1 MEKYLVVAFGG
12 ALGSVLRYWVSGLD
26 VKYSRGLFPVS
37 TFLVNVL
44 GSLVIGLLWG
54 LFERLNFSPLL
65 RIFLF
70 VGILGGFT
78 TFSSFS
84 LENLNLIRDGEYRIA
99 LIYILLT
106 NVVGLSLA
114 FCGYFL
120 ARMAVK

>member
-114 FCGYFL
+114 FYGYFL